1 MLKTTNYKMNKPEL
15 TDSPPDIT
23 VLNGNFDII
32 DEKLFTVIKAWEEFK
47 ASGGKINGD
56 LELLPIKKIKSRMS
70 DGREVNIAYMQNNG
84 AVTIGDESNPTF
96 LVGAIRPSIWENG
109 ASNPIVGLR
118 DFLFSS
124 ESSGYTKLPNGFI
137 LQWGIVT
144 DTISLNSASVNIS
157 IRFPISFPNNVLVP
171 LPSFGA
177 FYTDG
182 AWESINVD
190 SHVIDKAYDKNHF
203 EIRYNRRDGGTRPG
217 KYILHWFAIGY

>member
-1 MLKTTNYKMNKPEL
+1 MSEVREIRME
-15 TDSPPDIT
+15 DE
-23 VLNGNFDII
+23 NGNIYYPHNTGEVTFL
-32 DEKLFTVIKAWEEFK
+32 K
-47 ASGGKINGD
+47 
-56 LELLPIKKIKSRMS
+56 
-70 DGREVNIAYMQNNG
+70 DGRTVQEFFDNG
-84 AVTIGDESNPTF
+84 
-96 LVGAIRPSIWENG
+96 GAIGGGYLGSFANGLVFGKDGAPDSRVQTLCSGDINMFGPSVTKKVSLGYDTNSWKEAWIG
-109 ASNPIVGLR
+109 SYSNAAN
-118 DFLFSS
+118 
-124 ESSGYTKLPNGFI
+124 GYTTLPNGFI

-190 SHVIDKAYDKNHF
+190 SHVIDRAFDKNHF

-217 KYILHWFAIGY
+217 KYEVVWLVIGY